1 MTTKRKRPHNQRPKG
16 GRVTS
21 SKKDVK
27 PTKEW
32 VDAEGRK
39 CGWFKVSDLEDA
51 GVLK

>member
-1 MTTKRKRPHNQRPKG
+1 MSTKRKHPHNQRSKG
-16 GRVTS
+16 GRVTP
-21 SKKDVK
+21 SKKGVT

-39 CGWFKVSDLEDA
+39 CGWFKVNDLEDA